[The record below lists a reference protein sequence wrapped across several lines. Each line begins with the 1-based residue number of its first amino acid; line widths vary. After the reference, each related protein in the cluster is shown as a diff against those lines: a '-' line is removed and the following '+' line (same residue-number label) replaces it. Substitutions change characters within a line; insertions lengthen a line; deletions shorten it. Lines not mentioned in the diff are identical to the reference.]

1 MNASFSAKSMS
12 RSENVSL
19 NRVAR
24 IVFNKNLY
32 LQRVQ
37 ATKRRLQPKKG
48 QRRYPKKMKMRK
60 RQLMR
65 SRKMIKTMKP
75 MTISKAERKTDQ
87 ESIGVQ

>member
-1 MNASFSAKSMS
+1 M
-12 RSENVSL
+12 
-19 NRVAR
+19 AR

-32 LQRVQ
+32 LLRILTIKTRPQH
-37 ATKRRLQPKKG
+37 KKG
-48 QRRYPKKMKMRK
+48 QRRFLRKMKMRK